1 MVQSFNELLRTLL
14 QEYKPKESCK
24 AHQSNTRVDC
34 ESDILDDEGKEN
46 NSDMNSNSVILRTES
61 NKDYSESIISQETS
75 PAVQKHLRSSK
86 TAILDFLKL
95 KELSILIVTIMLLS
109 NIFWLEKV

>member
-24 AHQSNTRVDC
+24 AHQSNTRVHC
-34 ESDILDDEGKEN
+34 ESDILDDEGKN

-61 NKDYSESIISQETS
+61 NKDCFESIISQETS
-75 PAVQKHLRSSK
+75 PAIQKHLRSSK

-95 KELSILIVTIMLLS
+95 KVLSILIVTIMLLS